1 LKRSIALIVACAL
14 LGACSYSGSD
24 VTKVAET
31 AAPAD
36 ALPAPTTDAQAK
48 LRQQAD
54 TSTKTVLEGAAVGA
68 AVGALAPVALNAAGA
83 KLGNAAPAIGAA
95 AGAAIGGLAGAY
107 VDQKQKEYASLE
119 DQLDSVIQD
128 ARAKNQQARDLTAT
142 MRTVLDEHK
151 RQLSKLRA
159 GIRRGTA
166 TQEQLDAEL
175 ASARADKQVMDKAV
189 NGTRDN
195 LKIFTDTRDAMK
207 AKASTAKDRAK
218 VTALDSEIRALSG
231 RINTMSGIVDNLS
244 RRI

>member
-1 LKRSIALIVACAL
+1 MKRSIALILACAL
-14 LGACSYSGSD
+14 LGACSSSGND
-24 VTKVAET
+24 AAKLATV

-36 ALPAPTTDAQAK
+36 TLPAPTTDAQAK

-54 TSTKTVLEGAAVGA
+54 TSAKTVIEGA
-68 AVGALAPVALNAAGA
+68 AVGALAPVALNAAGT
-83 KLGNAAPAIGAA
+83 KLGNAAPVVGAA
-95 AGAAIGGLAGAY
+95 AGAAVGGLAGAY
-107 VDQKQKEYASLE
+107 VDQKQKEYASVE
-119 DQLDSVIQD
+119 DQLDSVIAD
-128 ARAKNQQARDLTAT
+128 AKAKNQQARDLTST

-159 GIRRGTA
+159 GIRRGTT

-189 NGTRDN
+189 SGSRDN

-207 AKASTAKDRAK
+207 AKAETAKDRSRL
-218 VTALDSEIRALSG
+218 TALNGEIGTLSG
-231 RINTMSGIVDNLS
+231 RINTMSGIVDTLS